1 MPLVSDASH
10 QQRAIKLCRPRWKPL
25 SVVEKTRVRLLDLKG
40 HNAPIEAPQLH
51 AVEVALGVGRRV
63 ARRTQREEANG
74 FGERWKNARARQTLR
89 DVTSKGNFV
98 AAIASHDADRHR

>member
-25 SVVEKTRVRLLDLKG
+25 SVVEKARVRLLDLKG

-51 AVEVALGVGRRV
+51 AVVMALGVGRRV
-63 ARRTQREEANG
+63 ARRTQRKEANG
-74 FGERWKNARARQTLR
+74 FGERWKNARARQALR
-89 DVTSKGNFV
+89 HVTGNDNLFATV
-98 AAIASHDADRHR
+98 ASHDADRQR